1 MIFGTPFSVRKFNRY
16 AREGG
21 DDGVLCE
28 PGYFLAAYSTGRN
41 EPLPVSYMGLPVK
54 RIVDGAGEPVGV
66 WCAPFRRQHT
76 WDVVVG
82 ATYSELKESVRTYKG
97 MSF

>member
-1 MIFGTPFSVRKFNRY
+1 
-16 AREGG
+16 
-21 DDGVLCE
+21 
-28 PGYFLAAYSTGRN
+28 
-41 EPLPVSYMGLPVK
+41 MGLPVK

-82 ATYSELKESVRTYKG
+82 ATYSELKESIRTYKG